1 MGGVKT
7 LSSLFCLLK
16 KLMRENDWTYSDL
29 ATLAD
34 VSNSTIYKTLQ
45 GSRTTVNRNILNLVE
60 EIGEDPQKFSKKYQE
75 FRVAKRK
82 ELLNI

>member
-1 MGGVKT
+1 MENP
-7 LSSLFCLLK
+7 LK

-29 ATLAD
+29 GTLTD
-34 VSNSTIYKTLQ
+34 VSNSIIYKTLQ

-75 FRVAKRK
+75 FRAAKRK
-82 ELLNI
+82 ELINQ